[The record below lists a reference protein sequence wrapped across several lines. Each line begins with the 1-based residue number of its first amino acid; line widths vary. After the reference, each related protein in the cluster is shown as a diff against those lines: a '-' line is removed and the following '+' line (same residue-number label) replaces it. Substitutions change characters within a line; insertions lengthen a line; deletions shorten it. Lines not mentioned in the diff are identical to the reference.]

1 MFVHYI
7 SEYLEYI
14 EVERGLS
21 KNTVEAY
28 RNDLMSFVQFLNSQQ
43 VDSFDK
49 IKRIHFNA
57 YVKSLRDRNFSAT
70 SITRQIA
77 SIKNWFKYLIANEIT
92 EQNPALILE
101 QPKLPKKL
109 PKVLNLS
116 EIDSLLN
123 EPLPPLERAMLELL
137 YASGLRVSELTNIT
151 LSDINLTN
159 MFLKCT
165 GKGSKQRIIPIGH
178 KAVEAVNEYL
188 KEREYIVKIN
198 KISTDYLFLNQNG
211 TRVTRQEVY
220 KFIHRLGKDI
230 NRDISPHTIRHTF
243 ATHLLENGADLR
255 VVQELLGHS
264 DVATTQLYTHVSKK
278 HLKDVYFSINNSDK

>member
-7 SEYLEYI
+7 SQYLEYI

-28 RNDLMSFVQFLNSQQ
+28 RNDLMSFAEFLSSQE
-43 VDSFDK
+43 VDGFDK
-49 IKRIHFNA
+49 IKRIHFNC
-57 YVKSLRDRNFSAT
+57 YIKTLRDKNFSAT

-77 SIKNWFKYLIANEIT
+77 SIKNWFNWLIANEIT
-92 EQNPALILE
+92 DQNPSLILE

-109 PKVLNLS
+109 PKVLNLA
-116 EIDSLLN
+116 EIDTLLN
-123 EPLPPLERAMLELL
+123 EPLSLLERSILELL
-137 YASGLRVSELTNIT
+137 YATGLRVSELVNIT
-151 LSDINLTN
+151 ISDINLSS

-165 GKGSKQRIIPIGH
+165 GKGSKQRIIPVGR
-178 KAVEAVNEYL
+178 KAVEAINEYL
-188 KEREYIVKIN
+188 KEREYLIKKYKI
-198 KISTDYLFLNQNG
+198 ISNTLFLKENG
-211 TRVTRQEVY
+211 EQITRQDVY

-278 HLKDVYFSINNSDK
+278 HLKDVYFSINNEK

>member
-7 SEYLEYI
+7 SQYLEYI

-28 RNDLMSFVQFLNSQQ
+28 RNDLMSFSEFLAGQGA
-43 VDSFDK
+43 DSFEK
-49 IKRIHFNA
+49 IKRLHFNA
-57 YVKSLRDRNFSAT
+57 YIKNLRDKNFSAT

-77 SIKNWFKYLIANEIT
+77 SIKNWFNWLVANEIT
-92 EQNPALILE
+92 DQNPSLILE

-109 PKVLNLS
+109 PKVLNLA
-116 EIDSLLN
+116 EIDTLLN
-123 EPLPPLERAMLELL
+123 EPLSLLDRAVLELL
-137 YASGLRVSELTNIT
+137 YATGLRVSELVNIT
-151 LSDINLTN
+151 IPDINLSA

-165 GKGSKQRIIPIGH
+165 GKGSKQRIIPVGR

-188 KEREYIVKIN
+188 KEREYLAKKFKITSN
-198 KISTDYLFLNQNG
+198 VLFLKENG
-211 TRVTRQEVY
+211 EQITRQDVY
-220 KFIHRLGKDI
+220 KFIHKLGKDI

-278 HLKDVYFSINNSDK
+278 HLKDVYFSINTEK

>member
-7 SEYLEYI
+7 SQYLEYI

-28 RNDLMSFVQFLNSQQ
+28 RNDLMSFVLFLTEQGAE
-43 VDSFDK
+43 DFEK
-49 IKRIHFNA
+49 IKRLHFNA
-57 YVKSLRDRNFSAT
+57 YIKNLRDKNFSAT

-77 SIKNWFKYLIANEIT
+77 SIKNWFNWLVANEIT
-92 EQNPALILE
+92 DQNPSLILE

-109 PKVLNLS
+109 PKVLNLA
-116 EIDSLLN
+116 EIDTLLN
-123 EPLPPLERAMLELL
+123 EPLSLLDRAVLELL
-137 YASGLRVSELTNIT
+137 YATGLRVSELVNIT
-151 LSDINLTN
+151 IPDINLSS

-165 GKGSKQRIIPIGH
+165 GKGSKQRIIPVGR

-188 KEREYIVKIN
+188 KEREYLAKKFKIASN
-198 KISTDYLFLNQNG
+198 VLFLKENG
-211 TRVTRQEVY
+211 EQITRQDVY
-220 KFIHRLGKDI
+220 KFIHKLGKDI

-278 HLKDVYFSINNSDK
+278 HLKDVYFSINTEK

>member
-7 SEYLEYI
+7 SQYLEYI

-28 RNDLMSFVQFLNSQQ
+28 RNDLMSFAQFLSSQGA
-43 VDSFDK
+43 DDFEK

-57 YVKSLRDRNFSAT
+57 YIKTLRDKNFSAT

-77 SIKNWFKYLIANEIT
+77 SIKNWFNWLIANEIT
-92 EQNPALILE
+92 DQNPSLILE

-116 EIDSLLN
+116 EIDTLLSEPLSLLD
-123 EPLPPLERAMLELL
+123 RAVLELL
-137 YASGLRVSELTNIT
+137 YATGLRVSELVNIT
-151 LSDINLTN
+151 ISDINLSA

-165 GKGSKQRIIPIGH
+165 GKGSKQRIIPVGH
-178 KAVEAVNEYL
+178 KAVEAINKYL
-188 KEREYIVKIN
+188 KEREYIIKKY
-198 KISTDYLFLNQNG
+198 KISSQRLFLKENG
-211 TRVTRQEVY
+211 EFITRQDVY

-278 HLKDVYFSINNSDK
+278 HLKDVYFSINKEK